1 MSVNRVPAGELL
13 RSLERE
19 LNQYQTSTG
28 TIGGRAE
35 IKGQG
40 NSPKAILASTNGHLG
55 LAMEQGR
62 VGSLFLELFGLDVAE
77 SLGVL
82 ASGNKPVP
90 LRCFIADFEFIDGI
104 MGSKTFVID
113 TTDTNITGEGAVN
126 FGQERIDFRM
136 VPHPKD
142 FSPFAGRTPI
152 TISGPLNDIAIRPEA
167 APLVAR
173 LGIATA
179 LSAILTPLAAP
190 LAFVD
195 AGLGKDS
202 DCGAFIQEVRAR
214 IEQQKQD
221 GGTRSGAPQERPRRR
236 R

>member
-1 MSVNRVPAGELL
+1 
-13 RSLERE
+13 
-19 LNQYQTSTG
+19 
-28 TIGGRAE
+28 
-35 IKGQG
+35 
-40 NSPKAILASTNGHLG
+40 
-55 LAMEQGR
+55 MEQGR

-82 ASGNKPVP
+82 AGGNKPVP

-126 FGQERIDFRM
+126 FEQERIDFRL

-152 TISGPLNDIAIRPEA
+152 NITGPLNDIAIRPEA
-167 APLVAR
+167 ASLVAR

-195 AGLGKDS
+195 AGLGEDS

-221 GGTRSGAPQERPRRR
+221 GGTRSGAPQEQPRRQR
-236 R
+236 